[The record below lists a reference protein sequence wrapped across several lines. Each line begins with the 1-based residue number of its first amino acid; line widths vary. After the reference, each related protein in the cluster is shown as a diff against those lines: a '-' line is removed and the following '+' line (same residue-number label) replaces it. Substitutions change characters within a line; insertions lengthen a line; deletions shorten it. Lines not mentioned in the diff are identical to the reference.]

1 MNRKYIM
8 LVVFIALFGV
18 SSYYILFIKTKKY
31 ESSSVITVKDLSK
44 EQSISSIGSMVLG
57 QGNINLQQD
66 LELLS
71 LYIKSYGMYD
81 LIDREFNLTNY
92 YQSSAI
98 DPLDR
103 LYKDSRLFLW
113 KLTKENLLNN
123 ILVI

>member
-66 LELLS
+66 LDLLS

-103 LYKDSRLFLW
+103 LYKDSRPIFVETY
-113 KLTKENLLNN
+113 KRESF
-123 ILVI
+123 